1 MGAVGLSLLKGS
13 VLFGRSVLNSG
24 LRAWLTVYRFGC
36 AGCRRS
42 KIFPALQKQKKL

>member
-13 VLFGRSVLNSG
+13 VLFGLSVLKSG
-24 LRAWLTVYRFGC
+24 LGAWLTVYRFGC

-42 KIFPALQKQKKL
+42 KVFLVLQKQKKL